1 MKWNSLNKK
10 KVSTQAYC
18 GCIAQIWGAVSDR
31 SRSRFGRR
39 RVYVCTGQLLSTFAL
54 LMMPLPSYVWV
65 VVGYTVYQLFSVS
78 H

>member
-1 MKWNSLNKK
+1 
-10 KVSTQAYC
+10 
-18 GCIAQIWGAVSDR
+18 
-31 SRSRFGRR
+31 
-39 RVYVCTGQLLSTFAL
+39 VYVCTGQLLSTFAL